1 MKSSN
6 IEEFNLLVDEY
17 LKQDSRYERQIRNFQ
32 SFLKEYG
39 LEDKVFNL
47 YEDNINDFFE
57 YAVEHNIGTDAQLS
71 IHIAALKGLFSF
83 LIDNNRKF
91 SELNGYISTASFRER
106 LSNKVDR
113 TVSKKFIS
121 EELLQKILVTI
132 DEYIEYNSGL
142 EAKGNHEESF
152 YLDVIIAR
160 LFIKLS
166 LLLPLQTGQIIDIKL
181 GDVRSTQFREIIHND
196 VKVKLPNNLRKDI
209 INSVNYAEMKYRVK
223 YSTEDK
229 IFEYLY
235 SCENKKGQR
244 EGINRTLP
252 RVYEGLGLVE
262 MLEKVS
268 GGKRDKYIY
277 PAGSYKKTAI
287 YNMLNNGA
295 NIVYLEKLTGLD
307 TKTLLS
313 DFVFD
318 NLNERDIE
326 TNINSSLLQCEYYE
340 YL

>member
-1 MKSSN
+1 MPSYQADVYK
-6 IEEFNLLVDEY
+6 
-17 LKQDSRYERQIRNFQ
+17 RQ
-32 SFLKEYG
+32 
-39 LEDKVFNL
+39 
-47 YEDNINDFFE
+47 
-57 YAVEHNIGTDAQLS
+57 
-71 IHIAALKGLFSF
+71 
-83 LIDNNRKF
+83 
-91 SELNGYISTASFRER
+91 R

-132 DEYIEYNSGL
+132 DEYIENNSGL

-287 YNMLNNGA
+287 YNMLNNGDVYKRQLQSFMEQGRA
-295 NIVYLEKLTGLD
+295 LQKGDKVYAVCMNKSVAMFQIGEQPLEQGMNILGAHIDSPRLDVKQNPLYEDSDMAYLD
-307 TKTLLS
+307 THYYLS
-313 DFVFD
+313 
-318 NLNERDIE
+318 LIH
-326 TNINSSLLQCEYYE
+326 I
-340 YL
+340 

>member
-1 MKSSN
+1 M
-6 IEEFNLLVDEY
+6 
-17 LKQDSRYERQIRNFQ
+17 
-32 SFLKEYG
+32 
-39 LEDKVFNL
+39 
-47 YEDNINDFFE
+47 
-57 YAVEHNIGTDAQLS
+57 
-71 IHIAALKGLFSF
+71 
-83 LIDNNRKF
+83 
-91 SELNGYISTASFRER
+91 
-106 LSNKVDR
+106 
-113 TVSKKFIS
+113 
-121 EELLQKILVTI
+121 
-132 DEYIEYNSGL
+132 
-142 EAKGNHEESF
+142 
-152 YLDVIIAR
+152 
-160 LFIKLS
+160 
-166 LLLPLQTGQIIDIKL
+166 
-181 GDVRSTQFREIIHND
+181 
-196 VKVKLPNNLRKDI
+196 RKDI

-307 TKTLLS
+307 TKL
-313 DFVFD
+313 
-318 NLNERDIE
+318 
-326 TNINSSLLQCEYYE
+326 C
-340 YL
+340 

>member
-132 DEYIEYNSGL
+132 DEIGRASC
-142 EAKGNHEESF
+142 
-152 YLDVIIAR
+152 
-160 LFIKLS
+160 
-166 LLLPLQTGQIIDIKL
+166 
-181 GDVRSTQFREIIHND
+181 RE
-196 VKVKLPNNLRKDI
+196 
-209 INSVNYAEMKYRVK
+209 RV
-223 YSTEDK
+223 
-229 IFEYLY
+229 
-235 SCENKKGQR
+235 
-244 EGINRTLP
+244 
-252 RVYEGLGLVE
+252 
-262 MLEKVS
+262 
-268 GGKRDKYIY
+268 
-277 PAGSYKKTAI
+277 
-287 YNMLNNGA
+287 
-295 NIVYLEKLTGLD
+295 
-307 TKTLLS
+307 
-313 DFVFD
+313 
-318 NLNERDIE
+318 
-326 TNINSSLLQCEYYE
+326 
-340 YL
+340 

>member
-121 EELLQKILVTI
+121 
-132 DEYIEYNSGL
+132 
-142 EAKGNHEESF
+142 
-152 YLDVIIAR
+152 
-160 LFIKLS
+160 
-166 LLLPLQTGQIIDIKL
+166 
-181 GDVRSTQFREIIHND
+181 
-196 VKVKLPNNLRKDI
+196 
-209 INSVNYAEMKYRVK
+209 
-223 YSTEDK
+223 
-229 IFEYLY
+229 
-235 SCENKKGQR
+235 
-244 EGINRTLP
+244 
-252 RVYEGLGLVE
+252 
-262 MLEKVS
+262 
-268 GGKRDKYIY
+268 
-277 PAGSYKKTAI
+277 
-287 YNMLNNGA
+287 
-295 NIVYLEKLTGLD
+295 
-307 TKTLLS
+307 
-313 DFVFD
+313 
-318 NLNERDIE
+318 
-326 TNINSSLLQCEYYE
+326 
-340 YL
+340 

>member
-1 MKSSN
+1 M
-6 IEEFNLLVDEY
+6 
-17 LKQDSRYERQIRNFQ
+17 
-32 SFLKEYG
+32 
-39 LEDKVFNL
+39 
-47 YEDNINDFFE
+47 
-57 YAVEHNIGTDAQLS
+57 
-71 IHIAALKGLFSF
+71 
-83 LIDNNRKF
+83 IDNNRKF

-132 DEYIEYNSGL
+132 DEYIENNSGL

-196 VKVKLPNNLRKDI
+196 VKVKLPNNYDKDI